1 MKMKNC
7 FVIVRTR
14 FSEGDRTIRIKAALI
29 FIITFIWLSSLSAQE
44 SKSNDK
50 HQKGPQENTEELN
63 NKLCPVDFKRLYG
76 LEHKASYAYEG
87 KLYYFD
93 SDECVEKF
101 KEDPQGY
108 LKEWQKK
115 ESFRRINI
123 IND

>member
-1 MKMKNC
+1 M
-7 FVIVRTR
+7 
-14 FSEGDRTIRIKAALI
+14 I
-29 FIITFIWLSSLSAQE
+29 FILIISVLGIVPLAAQE
-44 SKSNDK
+44 DKNNDK
-50 HQKGPQENTEELN
+50 EQKKSQEKAEELN

-76 LEHKASYAYEG
+76 LENKASYAYEG

-93 SDECVEKF
+93 SAECVEKF
-101 KEDPQGY
+101 KEDPEAY

>member
-1 MKMKNC
+1 MRMKNC
-7 FVIVRTR
+7 FVIVRL
-14 FSEGDRTIRIKAALI
+14 DRTIQIKVALI
-29 FIITFIWLSSLSAQE
+29 FIIPFLWLSSLSAQE

-50 HQKGPQENTEELN
+50 HQKELQEKAEEVN

-76 LEHKASYAYEG
+76 LENKASYAYEG

-93 SDECVEKF
+93 SAECVEKF
-101 KEDPQGY
+101 KEDPEAY
-108 LKEWQKK
+108 LKEWRKK

>member
-1 MKMKNC
+1 MTKKIA
-7 FVIVRTR
+7 FLLIVTL
-14 FSEGDRTIRIKAALI
+14 FSFSPL
-29 FIITFIWLSSLSAQE
+29 FAQE
-44 SKSNDK
+44 HKSKDK
-50 HQKGPQENTEELN
+50 QEKKPEEKAEEVN

-76 LEHKASYAYEG
+76 LKKQVSYVYEG

-93 SDECVEKF
+93 SDECLEKF
-101 KEDPQGY
+101 KEDPESY